1 MITNEARK
9 QENDLK
15 NLWIMISEYNF
26 NKGDKYKN
34 SNYRIYLDNKTYIV
48 QILQGT
54 KVIKVY
60 TFESYYN
67 MKEFINKI

>member
-1 MITNEARK
+1 
-9 QENDLK
+9 
-15 NLWIMISEYNF
+15 MISEYNF

>member
-9 QENDLK
+9 RENDLK
-15 NLWIMISEYNF
+15 NLCKMISEYNF